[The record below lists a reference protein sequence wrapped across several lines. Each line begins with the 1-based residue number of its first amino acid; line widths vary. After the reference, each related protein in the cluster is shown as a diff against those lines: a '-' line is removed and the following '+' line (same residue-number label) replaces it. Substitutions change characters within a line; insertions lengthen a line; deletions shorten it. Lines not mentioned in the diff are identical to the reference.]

1 MTEDGLPL
9 RERVRANP
17 GAAVL
22 WLAGVAVLVALE
34 FGALASTVMDLP
46 WNALV
51 ELLPAAPGAAL
62 LSSVGDALAGLPTL
76 LSRETIPNQGYKI
89 PGEGWKNTFLGLSS
103 GVAWLV
109 RAVLIYAYAFA
120 WVAWGWQGY
129 RIYRREYRY
138 ADWTPRDDMVDRF
151 RSHRWG
157 QFGLVVVFVFVV
169 MAVFAPA
176 LGTTTVDRNITNPYG
191 HQVTYY
197 DEAAQDVVEV
207 PVGMANLQTA
217 SQGNKD
223 ANFGLLSYDKF
234 GRFHPFGTLPSGKD
248 LFTYL
253 VAGARVTL
261 FIGLV
266 SIAMAGGIASILALV
281 SAYYK
286 GVVDLATIL
295 VSDSIMS
302 LPVILLLIL
311 LSVLLDKTWIAEIYN
326 GAMVLVLIFS
336 LTWWP
341 YLWRTIRGPT
351 FQVSERNWIDA
362 ARSFGQ
368 RPRITMQKHM
378 LPYVIGYMMV
388 YASMS
393 LGGIIISIAGL
404 SYLGLGL
411 HGIPEWGQAI
421 NAGQSYVTTASWHIS
436 FIPGVLIVLIVTG
449 FNALGDG
456 IRDAIDPHS
465 ETGSE
470 GSTEAET
477 AATGGGA

>member
-1 MTEDGLPL
+1 MREDGLPL
-9 RERVRANP
+9 RIRIRANP
-17 GAAVL
+17 MPAAV
-22 WLAGVAVLVALE
+22 WIVGVAVLLGLE
-34 FGALASTVMDLP
+34 FGALVGTVMNLP
-46 WNALV
+46 WNAV
-51 ELLPAAPGAAL
+51 MDVTPTVPGAAAL
-62 LSSVGDALAGLPTL
+62 ATVGDRLADVPTL
-76 LSRETIPNQGYKI
+76 LSRETIPNQGYQV
-89 PGEGWKNTFLGLSS
+89 PGKGWQNTFLGLEP
-103 GVAWLV
+103 GVAWFV
-109 RAVLIYAYAFA
+109 RVSLIYAYAAAWMA
-120 WVAWGWQGY
+120 WVWQGY
-129 RIYRREYRY
+129 RVYRRQYRY
-138 ADWTPRDDMVDRF
+138 ADWTPRDDMIDRF

-157 QFGLVVVFVFVV
+157 QFGLVVVAVFVV
-169 MAVFAPA
+169 MAIFAPA
-176 LGTTTVDRNITNPYG
+176 LGTTTVDKNILNPYG
-191 HQVTYY
+191 HEVTYY
-197 DEAAQDVVEV
+197 DQGTGEVTKV
-207 PVGMANLQTA
+207 PVGVANLQTA
-217 SQGNKD
+217 SQGN
-223 ANFGLLSYDKF
+223 AQTNFGPLSYDQY

-253 VAGARVTL
+253 VSGARVTL
-261 FIGLV
+261 FIGIL
-266 SIAMAGGIASILALV
+266 SILSAGGIACILALV

-286 GVVDLATIL
+286 GLVDLITIL

-311 LSVLLDKTWIAEIYN
+311 LSVLLDNTWIASIYN

-362 ARSFGQ
+362 ARSYGQ
-368 RPRITMQKHM
+368 RPRTTMQKHM

-421 NAGQSYVTTASWHIS
+421 NAGQNYVTTASWHIS

-456 IRDAIDPHS
+456 IRDAIDPYS
-465 ETGSE
+465 DTGS
-470 GSTEAET
+470 GGGTEAET

>member
-9 RERVRANP
+9 PDRIRANP
-17 GAAVL
+17 APAAR
-22 WLAGVAVLVALE
+22 WFAGVALLVGLE
-34 FGALASTVMDLP
+34 FGALAATVMNLP
-46 WNALV
+46 WSALLD
-51 ELLPAAPGAAL
+51 LLPAIPGAAVL
-62 LSSVGDALAGLPTL
+62 AGIGDTLAGLPTL
-76 LSRETIPNQGYKI
+76 LSRETIPNQGYRV
-89 PGEGWKNTFLGLSS
+89 PGKGWQHTFLGLEA
-103 GVAWLV
+103 GIAWALRVLLVYGYALAWLG
-109 RAVLIYAYAFA
+109 
-120 WVAWGWQGY
+120 WGWHGY
-129 RIYRREYRY
+129 RIFRQEYRY
-138 ADWTPRDDMVDRF
+138 AAWTPRDDMVERF

-157 QFGLVVVFVFVV
+157 QFGLIVVFVFFV
-169 MAVFAPA
+169 MAIFAPA
-176 LGTTTVDRNITNPYG
+176 LGTTTVAANIANPYG
-191 HQVTYY
+191 HTLTYY
-197 DEAAQDVVEV
+197 DEAAGEVTEV
-207 PVGMANLQTA
+207 PVGVANLQTA
-217 SQGNKD
+217 SQGNAD
-223 ANFGLLSYDKF
+223 TNVGPLTYDQYD
-234 GRFHPFGTLPSGKD
+234 RFHPFGTLPSGKD

-253 VAGARVTL
+253 VSGARVTL
-261 FIGLV
+261 FIGLL
-266 SIAMAGGIASILALV
+266 SIAFAGGIASVLALV

-286 GVVDLATIL
+286 GLVDLITIL
-295 VSDSIMS
+295 TSDSIMS

-311 LSVLLDKTWIAEIYN
+311 LSVLLDKTWIASIYN

-351 FQVSERNWIDA
+351 FQVSEKNWIDA

-368 RPRITMQKHM
+368 RPRVTMQKHM
-378 LPYVIGYMMV
+378 LPYVIGYMLV

-421 NAGQSYVTTASWHIS
+421 NAGQNYVTTASWHIS

-470 GSTEAET
+470 GGTEAET
-477 AATGGGA
+477 AATGGGV